1 MEVEA
6 RGPLLSSVN
15 SVLLNYTLR
24 AACSDEGSGSGSD
37 KAEVVKQG
45 VLEVPVRHTWS
56 LAVRKLGPP
65 HSTGNFQWDNKDK
78 EKLKMLTYKYNVEN
92 VGPSRNKESKI
103 LVFIPERR
111 DLLTVDKVQLANE
124 VGCVYTITE
133 EG

>member
-6 RGPLLSSVN
+6 RGPLLSSVK
-15 SVLLNYTLR
+15 SVPLNYTLK
-24 AACSDEGSGSGSD
+24 AACSGSGSD
-37 KAEVVKQG
+37 EAEVVKQG

-65 HSTGNFQWDNKDK
+65 HSTGNFHWDKKDK
-78 EKLKMLTYKYNVEN
+78 EKLKMVTYKYNVEN

-103 LVFIPERR
+103 FVFIPERR

-124 VGCVYTITE
+124 VR
-133 EG
+133 